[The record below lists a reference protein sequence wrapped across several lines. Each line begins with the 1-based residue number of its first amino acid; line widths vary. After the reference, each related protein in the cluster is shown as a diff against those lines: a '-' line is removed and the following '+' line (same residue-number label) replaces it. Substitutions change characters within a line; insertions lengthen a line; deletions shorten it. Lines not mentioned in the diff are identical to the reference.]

1 MLVTRNTASADLGGE
16 LQAQLFMHPRAIATA
31 AGMLFVFALIPG
43 MPKLAFFSIALVMGG
58 LSLKLYKNKADTPEV
73 EDEAPAPPPSDTQD
87 MFVPVDPLGLEVGYG
102 LISLVDT
109 SQGGELLHRIKMLRK
124 QLALEMGFVMPA
136 IHIRDNLQLKPNEYS
151 FLLKGVEIARGELMP
166 GHQLVIMSEEK
177 EQKIQGIET
186 KEPAFG
192 LPAVWIPEREKESI
206 QARGMIVVDPAT
218 VVTTHVTEIVKSHA
232 DELLGRPEV
241 QTILDQLALTYPRVV
256 EELVPK
262 VVPLGVLQ
270 KVLQRLLRERISIR
284 NLMTVI
290 EILADYISITKN
302 VDILTVCQAGFGPGH
317 YQAIR
322 GFGGQH
328 QRHDDIPRN
337 RGRHQSLDPAHGVRI
352 LRFSRSEYGPA
363 GGRKS
368 AEAVGLFH
376 VPGTSADPVVFPR
389 RKNPFAQYSGEVFP
403 NMVVLSHNEIA
414 RKRVS
419 GL

>member
-1 MLVTRNTASADLGGE
+1 
-16 LQAQLFMHPRAIATA
+16 
-31 AGMLFVFALIPG
+31 

-302 VDILTVCQAGFGPGH
+302 VDILTGYVRQGLARVITKQYEDSEGNINVMMISPE
-317 YQAIR
+317 IEDVINR
-322 GFGGQH
+322 SIQH
-328 QRHDDIPRN
+328 TEYESFVSP
-337 RGRHQSLDPAHGVRI
+337 DPNTVRQVVGN
-352 LRFSRSEYGPA
+352 LQ
-363 GGRKS
+363 K
-368 AEAVGLFH
+368 AVGLF
-376 VPGTSADPVVFPR
+376 TSQGLQPILLCSPAVRIHLRNILERF
-389 RKNPFAQYSGEVFP
+389 FP

-414 RKRVS
+414 REASIRSLGMVE
-419 GL
+419 L